1 VKSKIKAIQ
10 FVEFTFL
17 GVIAS
22 MTGALLSIGSSYA
35 LSRFVFQSDFYISWM
50 IVGLTFV
57 GVTAV
62 VVAIGLSNSRGI
74 ADRPPLDILREEM

>member
-1 VKSKIKAIQ
+1 
-10 FVEFTFL
+10 
-17 GVIAS
+17 
-22 MTGALLSIGSSYA
+22 
-35 LSRFVFQSDFYISWM
+35 
-50 IVGLTFV
+50 VGLTFV